1 MKSPFLFIPTFAL
14 LSFSSVGSAQTEPTA
29 ANPAVST
36 SRMLW
41 QQLTGYITM
50 AAEEL
55 PESLYAFKP
64 TPEVRS
70 FGQLVGHV
78 AGAQYLI
85 CAAALG
91 EPPRNEDEVE
101 KSQTTKAG
109 LVAALKASTEYC
121 ERAYALSDA
130 AAQQKAQL
138 FGQERTRLYALMLN
152 ATHNG
157 EHYGNIVTYLRIN
170 KIVPPSSRRGM

>member
-1 MKSPFLFIPTFAL
+1 MRTTTALAL
-14 LSFSSVGSAQTEPTA
+14 LLAASTAAPLSAQGAPPSGGVA
-29 ANPAVST
+29 T
-36 SRMLW
+36 SRALW
-41 QQLTGYITM
+41 EQITGYITT

-55 PESLYAFKP
+55 PEATYGFKP

-70 FGQLVGHV
+70 FGQLIGHI
-78 AGAQYLI
+78 AGAQNLI

-91 EPPRNEDEVE
+91 EPARSEDEIE

-121 ERAYALSDA
+121 ARAYRQTDAQA
-130 AAQQKAQL
+130 AAAAQL
-138 FGQERTRLYALMLN
+138 FGMNQTRMYALMLN

-157 EHYGNIVTYLRIN
+157 EHYGNIVTYLRMN
-170 KIVPPSSRRGM
+170 KIVPPSSRQGM